1 MSEKALRCSRY
12 AESFLPPPL
21 LDKVVLGI
29 QHSVVDAF
37 LGEIEYGK
45 DYILSTELVKEDW
58 ADGFGTKY
66 TYFLKFD
73 EIVRCRDCK
82 HYYEVDE
89 YHPQGNYEMRCCKYF
104 DTFNDEVK
112 PDGFCAWGERL
123 VGE

>member
-1 MSEKALRCSRY
+1 MSENTLCCSRY

-21 LDKVVLGI
+21 LDKVVLGT

-73 EIVRCRDCK
+73 EIVRCRDCV
-82 HYYEVDE
+82 HYKPYRTHRHGTMNRCHDE
-89 YHPQGNYEMRCCKYF
+89 QGHTHRR
-104 DTFNDEVK
+104 DES
-112 PDGFCAWGERL
+112 DFCSRGERRS
-123 VGE
+123 E